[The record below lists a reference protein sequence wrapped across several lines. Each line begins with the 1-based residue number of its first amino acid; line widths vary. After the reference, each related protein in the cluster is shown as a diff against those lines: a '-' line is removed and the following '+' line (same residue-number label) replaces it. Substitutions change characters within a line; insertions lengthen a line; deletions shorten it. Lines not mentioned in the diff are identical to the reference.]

1 MGAKPKPTR
10 FCKLSSRSNYN
21 AEKAIAKRR
30 KHLVKKCQEF
40 ADVMTPSSM
49 MTDYLPKSYTYHVD
63 PESKTAI
70 CAIKGI
76 GKDYYRHLIMKNRKP
91 HDSSNLSNNLKEDLA
106 MGLKL
111 INTKVIIV
119 RHPFERLVSAY
130 RYEFDKCLL

>member
-10 FCKLSSRSNYN
+10 FSKLSSRSNYN
-21 AEKAIAKRR
+21 AEKAIVKRK

-49 MTDYLPKSYTYHVD
+49 MTDYLPKSYTYHVHG
-63 PESKTAI
+63 ESKTAI
-70 CAIKGI
+70 CGIKGI
-76 GKDYYRHLIMKNRKP
+76 GQDYYRHLILKNTNP
-91 HDSSNLSNNLKEDLA
+91 NTSSNLNDNFKDNLA
-106 MGLKL
+106 MGLNLVK
-111 INTKVIIV
+111 TKVIIV